1 MKKYNLLNL
10 NFKMVLHFGHS
21 YFFEVFVLRNHFNE
35 ILFLQIGHFLV
46 FIEQYFLPNQK
57 NTGDGSMIRTY
68 IFLII
73 PKFIPVNLLICLT
86 DISFSLNAL
95 IYLSRFFMSNA

>member
-46 FIEQYFLPNQK
+46 FIEQYFLPNQI
-57 NTGDGSMIRTY
+57 NTFEILTLITNAY
-68 IFLII
+68 ID
-73 PKFIPVNLLICLT
+73 NCLHQMPQKV
-86 DISFSLNAL
+86 IL
-95 IYLSRFFMSNA
+95 